1 MPSRLAPAI
10 FAAVPALLIAV
21 PPARAEVLDSQA
33 SGFTVRQTV
42 EIAAPP
48 AKVWEALGHVSAW
61 WDPNHTFSQDAKN
74 VSIDMKVGGCWCES
88 FPGGGGARHM
98 VIVFVQPEQ
107 TLRAI
112 GAIGPLQAFGATG
125 SMTWTLKAQGARTLV
140 SLTYDVGGHAPEG
153 LDKLSAPVDRVLGEQ
168 ARRLQSYVEAGK
180 P

>member
-1 MPSRLAPAI
+1 MTSRLASAI
-10 FAAVPALLIAV
+10 LAVLPPLLLIAT
-21 PPARAEVLDSQA
+21 AATAEVLDSQA

-42 EIAAPP
+42 DIAAPP
-48 AKVWEALGHVSAW
+48 AKVWDALGRVGAW
-61 WDPNHTFSQDAKN
+61 WDPNHTYSQDAHN
-74 VSIDMKVGGCWCES
+74 VSIDLKVGGCWCET

-98 VIVFVQPEQ
+98 VVVFVQPEQ

-125 SMTWTLKAQGARTLV
+125 SMTWILKAQGARTLV

-168 ARRLQSYVEAGK
+168 ARRLQSYVETGK